1 MFNLVRIF
9 RSSHKKIQ
17 TADDHSKG
25 APITMQ
31 SFPYVTDYINE
42 IFDKEKARFDYRF
55 IRPIFTISFFFLR
68 IILVPLKFIF
78 HRRAWGFER
87 RIIDSILA
95 VGIKYLA
102 SREALKLLIRHV
114 QIEPLLYR
122 YLLSG
127 TPERRDSTGEPLKGI
142 DGDFSVNSIEDIVRH
157 GLTICHDDLSYE
169 IFQRFDKRAFL
180 DNIAFYRDSCPQDIA
195 QFSSQILELNRKH
208 SWQIL
213 GATNVVITVVF
224 TITIFADFHT
234 AIRALNS
241 FDSDSLLLWCLKHI
255 CADDKQ
261 AMIDLDFYLQSDS
274 NRSHYTNDAFR
285 SDPNQY
291 LYYHIAFD
299 EFAYELLRKN
309 QPAVLRG
316 EHDG

>member
-1 MFNLVRIF
+1 MLI
-9 RSSHKKIQ
+9 
-17 TADDHSKG
+17 
-25 APITMQ
+25 PMQ
-31 SFPYVTDYINE
+31 SFPYITDLVNE
-42 IFDKEKARFDYRF
+42 LFDKEKERFDYKF

-68 IILVPLKFIF
+68 IVLVPLKFIF
-78 HRRAWGFER
+78 HRSAWGFEK
-87 RIIDSILA
+87 RIIDSVLA
-95 VGIKYLA
+95 FGIKYFA
-102 SREALKLLIRHV
+102 SREALELLIRHV

-127 TPERRDSTGEPLKGI
+127 TPERRAGSGEMLKGI
-142 DGDFSVNSIEDIVRH
+142 DGDFSVNSVQDIVAH

-169 IFQRFDKRAFL
+169 IFERFDKRAFL
-180 DNIAFYRDSCPQDIA
+180 QNLDFYRNSQPEDIA
-195 QFSSQILELNRKH
+195 QFSSQVLEQNRKH
-208 SWQIL
+208 SWQIF
-213 GATNVVITVVF
+213 GATNVVVIVVI

-234 AIRALNS
+234 SIRALNS

-255 CADDKQ
+255 CAEDRQ
-261 AMIDLDFYLQSDS
+261 AMIDLDFYLQTDS

-309 QPAVLRG
+309 GGA
-316 EHDG
+316 